1 MNFVKPAKADR
12 NKVSKKEKK
21 YAPQFGRSICRKI
34 FSPIG
39 RTVSE
44 KKGENL
50 VFTPKTG
57 FWKIWKIMKNCF
69 FRFFTCKFF
78 SGWNIVGVALSC
90 IQRTIFEQFLTNRI
104 IKKRDFTRNTYIF
117 SRYIFFEI
125 SVFRELPDL
134 GYLLVLYH
142 S

>member
-57 FWKIWKIMKNCF
+57 F
-69 FRFFTCKFF
+69 
-78 SGWNIVGVALSC
+78 
-90 IQRTIFEQFLTNRI
+90 
-104 IKKRDFTRNTYIF
+104 
-117 SRYIFFEI
+117 
-125 SVFRELPDL
+125 
-134 GYLLVLYH
+134 
-142 S
+142 